1 MHLLYLTFKTYC
13 LILGGIVLAHL
24 IKKYDIKRSNKSKN
38 PENSGVI
45 LETGKPLSQ
54 SMLWKLQTDFYANQG
69 PEAWIK
75 GIVPQYIT
83 TNPYIA
89 NLYAKTVFGYCRDIA
104 SREDFDRNTTI
115 YIMELASGVGR
126 FTYTYLKR
134 FLHIIENSSLKELKF
149 KYIVTDLAE
158 RNATYWQTH
167 SFLKPYFESGILDCA
182 TFDIAQD
189 EEIRLRNSGKVLSEG
204 NLKNP
209 LILFA
214 NYTFDSLPQD
224 TFYVNKG
231 ELYEGL
237 ITITSKGEQV
247 DPEDKSML
255 AGLDYY
261 YTDKPI
267 QGSGYYEDT
276 NINDILLYYKDC
288 LKDTAFSLPIIA
300 FRCINRLKKLFND
313 DIILISADKGYKN
326 VESMYKNYHP
336 YLTKHGC
343 ISMTVNFHAL
353 ELYFK
358 GLGGKA
364 IHSIYEHENVTMSLF
379 LLSQSSH
386 DFLETTMAYNEIIE
400 SIGPDDFYII
410 KKAVVPLNKTFTT
423 KELLTF
429 LRYTVWDA
437 RTFLEFYNTLL
448 ERISDE
454 EDFPKDELIAVIH
467 KVWEH
472 YFPIGEEGDLAYCLG
487 SILGYWGYD
496 SDAIKLFKSS
506 LEFYGEDAG
515 INYEIALCYYN
526 LQELEEAM
534 NFIEKSLILDP
545 NFEESKNLKSL
556 IGEL

>member
-1 MHLLYLTFKTYC
+1 LVQINKKLN
-13 LILGGIVLAHL
+13 
-24 IKKYDIKRSNKSKN
+24 IKKADKLNN
-38 PENSGVI
+38 PEASGMI
-45 LETGKPLSQ
+45 LEDTKPLSQ

-104 SREDFDRNTTI
+104 FREDFDRNTTI
-115 YIMELASGVGR
+115 YLMELAAGVGR
-126 FTYTYLKR
+126 FTYTFLKR
-134 FLHIIENSSLKELKF
+134 FLTMVENSSLKGLTF

-158 RNATYWQTH
+158 RNVEYWQNH
-167 SFLKPYFESGILDCA
+167 SFLRPYFDSGILDCA
-182 TFDIAQD
+182 TFDMVG
-189 EEIRLRNSGKVLSEG
+189 EEALRLRNSGEVIREG

-224 TFYVNKG
+224 TFYVNNG
-231 ELYEGL
+231 ELFEGL
-237 ITITSKGEQV
+237 ITVTSKGEQI
-247 DPEDKSML
+247 DPEDKSIL
-255 AGLDYY
+255 AGLDYD
-261 YTDKPI
+261 YTDNPI

-276 NINDILLYYKDC
+276 NMNDILLYYKEC
-288 LKDTAFSLPIIA
+288 LEDTAFSMPIIA
-300 FRCINRLKKLFND
+300 FLCLKRLKKLFND
-313 DIILISADKGYKN
+313 DLIMISADKGYKN
-326 VESMYKNYHP
+326 VESMCGNYHP
-336 YLTKHGC
+336 YLSKHGS
-343 ISMTVNFHAL
+343 ISLTVNFHAM

-358 GLGGKA
+358 SLGGKA

-379 LLSQSSH
+379 LLSQRTH
-386 DFLETTMAYNEIIE
+386 DFIETTMAYTEIIE

-410 KKAVVPLNKTFTT
+410 KKAVVPLNKSLTT

-448 ERISDE
+448 ERIADE
-454 EDFPKDELIAVIH
+454 EDFPKDELITVLH

-472 YFPIGEEGDLAYCLG
+472 YFPIGEEGDLASCIG
-487 SILGYWGYD
+487 SLFSYFGYD
-496 SDAIKLFKSS
+496 RDAILLFKSS
-506 LEFYGEDAG
+506 LEFYGEDAA

-526 LQELEEAM
+526 LQEPQKAM
-534 NFIEKSLILDP
+534 EYIEKSLTLDR

-556 IGEL
+556 IGEI